1 MAANNLGK
9 LQGSAEA
16 LYVLR
21 TYEKDLYNELGKN
34 LNTQLRPVLG
44 PIQGQING
52 VVTSQLRSRTKAGMF
67 GHDGRTQWA
76 GAEIRTK
83 TSVNPNNLIFI
94 EGKGRGSSSLDGA
107 LGFEY
112 AELAGI
118 RKNPPKPV
126 SKGWGQTGPGYH
138 SYIQNGQGDGFI
150 KMLNKYGK
158 PGRFL
163 FKRVLN
169 KRANI
174 EDKVLLLSEK
184 LNVKINRKLATET
197 GNSGMKVN

>member
-1 MAANNLGK
+1 MAANK
-9 LQGSAEA
+9 LEGSAEA
-16 LYVLR
+16 LYVLK
-21 TYEKDLYNELGKN
+21 TYEKDLYTELGKN

-52 VVTSQLRSRTKAGMF
+52 VITSQLRSRRKAGMF

-76 GAEIRTK
+76 GAEIKTK
-83 TSVNPNNLIFI
+83 TSIKPKDLIFI
-94 EGKGRGSSSLDGA
+94 EGKGRGTGSLDGA

-118 RKNPPKPV
+118 RKNAPKV
-126 SKGWGQTGPGYH
+126 MSKGWGITGTGYH
-138 SYIQNGQGDGFI
+138 SYTQNGQGDGFI
-150 KMLNKYGK
+150 NMLNKYGG

-163 FKRVLN
+163 FRRVLK
-169 KRANI
+169 KRPDI

-184 LNVKINRKLATET
+184 LNIKINRKLATET
-197 GNSGMKVN
+197 GSSGMKVN